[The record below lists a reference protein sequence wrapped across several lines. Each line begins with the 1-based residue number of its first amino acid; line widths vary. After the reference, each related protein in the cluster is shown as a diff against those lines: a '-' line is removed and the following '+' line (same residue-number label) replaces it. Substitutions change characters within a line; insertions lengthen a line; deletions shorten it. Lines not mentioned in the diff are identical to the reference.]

1 MASETRKMQ
10 VGFFVLGA
18 ITIGIGA
25 AIWLGANRYFADE
38 VTMVTYFS
46 ESVQGLDPG
55 SDVKYRGVPAGRV
68 ERIDIASDDLLIE
81 VTMSIK
87 SNVAALIRAD
97 DTLRAQLQLAGI
109 TGLRYVEID
118 DHQGDALQKSPALDF
133 VPAYYAIPSAPS
145 SFRAVEEAL
154 EEIYDNVM
162 SVDFEGISTDVR
174 TTLQAADLVLRDERL
189 QRTLTSLA
197 ELSESA
203 SRVTR
208 NVEEI
213 TQGVAVGPA
222 IDELQKTTAEARMFL
237 AGLREQQVGDRLRST
252 IEDFGAVARSSQQ
265 LILGLQETVDRLDR
279 NLNNLETLTDDISRQ
294 PSRLLFSDP
303 PPKRPKGIRGIR

>member
-1 MASETRKMQ
+1 MASEARKLQ

-18 ITIGIGA
+18 ATIAIGA
-25 AIWLGANRYFADE
+25 AVWLGANRYFADE
-38 VTMVTYFS
+38 IDMVTYFS

-68 ERIDIASDDLLIE
+68 ESIDIAEDDQLIE

-87 SNVAALIRAD
+87 AGVADVIRSD
-97 DTLRAQLQLAGI
+97 DTLRAQLELAGI
-109 TGLRYVEID
+109 TGLRYIEID
-118 DHQGDALQKSPALDF
+118 RHSGDALRKSPVLDF
-133 VPAYYAIPSAPS
+133 PPPHHAIPSTPS
-145 SFRAVEEAL
+145 SFKAVQEAL
-154 EEIYDNVM
+154 TEIYDHVM
-162 SVDFEGISTDVR
+162 AVDFGGISDDVR
-174 TTLQAADLVLRDERL
+174 ATLQAADMILRDDRL

-213 TQGVAVGPA
+213 TQGVEVGAAVE
-222 IDELQKTTAEARMFL
+222 ELRRTTSEVRMFL
-237 AGLREQQVGDRLRST
+237 SGLREQQVGDRLRST
-252 IEDFGAVARSSQQ
+252 IDDFGEVARSSQQ
-265 LILGLQETVDRLDR
+265 MIYALQAAIDRLGR
-279 NLNNLETLTDDISRQ
+279 TLSNLETVTDDVSRQ

-303 PPKRPKGIRGIR
+303 PPERSDSTGGDG